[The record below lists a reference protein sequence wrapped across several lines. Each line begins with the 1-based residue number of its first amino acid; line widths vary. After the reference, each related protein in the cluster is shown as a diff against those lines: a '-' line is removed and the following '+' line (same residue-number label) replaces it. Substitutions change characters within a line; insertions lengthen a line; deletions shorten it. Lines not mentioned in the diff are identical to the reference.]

1 MDEAALISPQYRDQ
15 NPTGP
20 DRQLARGR
28 RYSNILENSASHA
41 TIPIA
46 VMTGSCSS
54 SRLVFLSI
62 RPSFS
67 CLFSISELNHVRFWE
82 ERKIMQNLKEKTAQE
97 KNTVEGKRG
106 QKRRRKIREEK
117 SEIKKYI

>member
-28 RYSNILENSASHA
+28 WYSNILENSASHA

-46 VMTGSCSS
+46 VMTGACSS

-67 CLFSISELNHVRFWE
+67 CLSNISELNHVRFWG
-82 ERKIMQNLKEKTAQE
+82 EK
-97 KNTVEGKRG
+97 KYCK
-106 QKRRRKIREEK
+106 
-117 SEIKKYI
+117 IKKIKPLRKKYC